1 MEQDKIK
8 TRHLSIY
15 QFFDTLQSEYLILEL
30 RSKIY
35 PAISDKEYYKRVM
48 EQKKEKILDIASK
61 NYLPSIFDDPEIKNH
76 KRAEIYKPFG
86 MPNFIYKDE
95 EHKKRFASLDKKYYY
110 LPESEVRIT
119 VDGELKVGIIESVDF
134 HLNKA
139 VIKCDK
145 ESFEMSLDHI
155 SRVL

>member
-1 MEQDKIK
+1 MESDKVK
-8 TRHLSIY
+8 TRHLSIF
-15 QFFDTLQSEYLILEL
+15 QFYEMLQSEYLVLEL

-76 KRAEIYKPFG
+76 KREEIYKPFG

-95 EHKKRFASLDKKYYY
+95 EHKKRFAPLDKKYYY

-119 VDGELKVGIIESVDF
+119 VDGELRVGKIQSVDF

-139 VIKCDK
+139 VIKCGE
-145 ESFEMSLDHI
+145 ESVEMSLDHI